1 MADEMTEK
9 KFGYVVNPPKP
20 PMPPCP
26 PPPPVRPLPPI
37 PPGFAV
43 RDWLAYINSYVD
55 VRARQL
61 YDKLKKLISDIDK
74 KDNVARDAIFLRD
87 TTTQIVYKVYMENG
101 IMKSRVAQSG
111 EYINPD

>member
-26 PPPPVRPLPPI
+26 PPPYPPPPPM
-37 PPGFAV
+37 PPGFSV

-61 YDKLKKLISDIDK
+61 YDKLKKLVLDGDWKDK
-74 KDNVARDAIFLRD
+74 VVKKSIFLSD
-87 TTTQIVYKVYMENG
+87 TTDGNVYKVYMQNG
-101 IMKSRVAQSG
+101 TLMSRVA
-111 EYINPD
+111 